1 MTFITTFI
9 FCPVFFFFSPSLPEG
24 LAEEEERGSCTVHG
38 IVNRLG
44 LPYSLPTYPPCLVWY
59 TQKHRRWFRVSMD
72 GWTAGRVV
80 YHARISLDLLYRFF
94 FVRVDRF
101 KGAWTTERN
110 PEAGLI

>member
-72 GWTAGRVV
+72 GWTDGRVV
-80 YHARISLDLLYRFF
+80 YHAQISLDLLYRFF